1 MPRSSRTGKLVYD
14 PEIEKTAR
22 RLRRETKQQLEGT
35 SAPYEDEEDITLEFE
50 ESLSE
55 SEEETMALI
64 PERSI
69 NDMTSPDLNQQPLCI
84 EYPDLE
90 VDFELKSGLIHLLPT
105 FRGLAGLS
113 NMDRKLIDA
122 ASGGALFDKTPTEA
136 RKLISTMASNTQ
148 QFGVRHD
155 DPPRKSNEVS
165 NLEERLSQLTTVV
178 EKVVADTYQ
187 QVKACGI
194 CTLTGHATDMCP
206 TLQESTTEHADA
218 VGGFAGQQQRRYDP
232 FSKTYNP
239 GWRDHPNLS
248 YGNQH
253 FQKPQYRPPPQ
264 PNPTPNTSLE
274 DMMKA
279 LVTNT
284 QQFQQQTQ
292 ANFQQFQQQTQQFQQ
307 QTQTSIQNLESQI
320 SQLASS
326 VGKLESQGKL
336 PSQSVIN
343 PRQNASAITLR
354 SGKELQEHVKEDNTK
369 RGHDAERKSEKEI
382 EVQQEQT
389 EHEVDH
395 PKPLVT
401 RPPFPERFTKA
412 KKEEEEKEIFETF
425 RKVEVNIPLLD
436 AIKQIPRYAK
446 FLKELCTS
454 KGKLKGNERVSM
466 GENVSAILQ
475 RKLPP
480 KCKDPGTFSI
490 PCKIGM
496 IGIKKAMCDLGASI
510 NVMPLTIFESLK
522 VGPLKETG
530 VVIQLADRSVVY
542 PEGVLEDVL
551 VQVNELVFPADF
563 YVLDMREDNSPN
575 STSILLGRP
584 FLKTARTKIDVH
596 SGSLTMEF
604 DGEIIRFNIYESM
617 RYPTDLPT
625 ALLVDIFDPFVQD
638 SIAISSEDHVKYA
651 LEESLTLEKA
661 KILEEKMIIDPNIG
675 DTVFELD
682 SLRILPT
689 KTAFIE
695 LPHSHTKIVPS
706 ILQAPALE
714 LKELPK
720 HLKYAFLG
728 ENKTLPVIISSK
740 LTDLEEEKLI
750 RVLREF
756 REAIGWTIADI
767 KGLSPSTC
775 MHRILLEE
783 GTKPSREAQRRLNP
797 LMMEVVKK
805 EILKLLDA
813 GMIFPISDSEWVSI
827 KFQWHRKIKRKQH
840 SHAHSEPSP
849 IEECPLVFATHP
861 LPSKDVWLVFF
872 SDFVEHFIEVFMD
885 DFTVYGNSFED
896 CLEKLTKVLERCIEK
911 NLVLNYEKCHF
922 MVDQGLIL
930 GHIVSSRGIEVDKS
944 KIDVIKSLPY
954 PASVREIRSFLGHA
968 GFYRRFIKDFSKI
981 AQPLCAL
988 LQKDVTF
995 TFDEECMKAFD
1006 KLKDSLTSA
1015 PVIRPLDWNHP
1026 FEIMCDASNHAIGAV
1041 LGQKIGK
1048 DPHVIYYASRM
1059 LDSAQS
1065 NYTTTEKEL
1074 LAIVFALE
1082 KFRHYL
1088 LGTKVV
1094 VYSDHAALRYLL
1106 SKKEAKP
1113 RLIRWILLL
1122 QEFNLTI
1129 KDKKGAENLVAD
1141 HLSRLV
1147 TDKNPPPLND
1157 EFPDEHLHTIQG
1169 ITPWYAD
1176 IVNFLVTGVLPRD
1189 LTRARKDKIKNDAK
1203 HYVWDEPYLW
1213 KFCSDQIIRRC
1224 VPETE
1229 IPSILE
1235 FCHSYA
1241 CGGHFGPKGT
1251 ARKVLECG
1259 LFWPNM
1265 FKDAYLFCKSCEN
1278 CQKVGNLGHRNQM
1291 PLSPILVCE
1300 VFDVWGI
1307 DYMGPFPSSFGKT
1320 YIILGVDYVSKW
1332 VEAKAT
1338 RVDDAKTVVEF
1349 VKANIFSRF
1358 GMPRAIISDRGT
1370 HFCNKVVDALFKKY
1384 NITHRISTAYHPQ
1397 TNGQAEVSNRE
1408 IKSILE
1414 KTVNPNRKNW
1424 STRLDDA
1431 LWAYRTAYKTPIGM
1445 SPYRLVYG
1453 KSCHL
1458 PVELEHRAYWAIKQF
1473 NSSMDE
1479 AGGQRKL
1486 QIQELEE
1493 LRNDAYENSKIYK
1506 ERAKAFHDRTI
1517 SRKEFVVG
1525 QKVLLF
1531 HSKLKLFPVEIKSPT
1546 TQKVFKVNGHRLK
1559 PFYEGFQN
1567 INTKSPLPLK
1577 TPFAAIDHLP
1587 PPPTPQQTTLDDIA
1601 RKIARIEANLMGLFE
1616 HFGLTPRQPPHTLT
1630 SSSHALRDASLN
1642 SLLLIFP

>member
-1 MPRSSRTGKLVYD
+1 MT
-14 PEIEKTAR
+14 
-22 RLRRETKQQLEGT
+22 
-35 SAPYEDEEDITLEFE
+35 
-50 ESLSE
+50 
-55 SEEETMALI
+55 LI
-64 PERSI
+64 PVRSI
-69 NDMTSPDLNQQPLCI
+69 NDMTSPDLNQQPLWI

-90 VDFELKSGLIHLLPT
+90 VNFELKSGLIHLLPT
-105 FRGLAGLS
+105 FRGLAGSITRWNDLKRQFLEKYFPASRATTIRKEISGIRQFAGESLFEYWERFNRLVESFPHHQIPNHLLIQYFYEGLS

-136 RKLISTMASNTQ
+136 RKLISIMASNT
-148 QFGVRHD
+148 
-155 DPPRKSNEVS
+155 KSNKVS
-165 NLEERLSQLTTVV
+165 NLEERLNQLTTVV
-178 EKVVADTYQ
+178 EEVVADNYQ
-187 QVKACGI
+187 QEDSPDNNRE
-194 CTLTGHATDMCP
+194 DM
-206 TLQESTTEHADA
+206 TFLQHIQPRMEGSPESE
-218 VGGFAGQQQRRYDP
+218 
-232 FSKTYNP
+232 
-239 GWRDHPNLS
+239 L
-248 YGNQH
+248 
-253 FQKPQYRPPPQ
+253 RPPPQ
-264 PNPTPNTSLE
+264 PNPTPSTSLE
-274 DMMKA
+274 YMMKA

-292 ANFQQFQQQTQQFQQ
+292 ASFQQFQQQQQQTQTSFQQFQQQQQ

-320 SQLASS
+320 SQLATF
-326 VGKLESQGKL
+326 VGKLESQRKL
-336 PSQSVIN
+336 PSQS
-343 PRQNASAITLR
+343 
-354 SGKELQEHVKEDNTK
+354 EHVNEDDTK
-369 RGHDAERKSEKEI
+369 RGHGVKRKPQKEI
-382 EVQQEQT
+382 EVQQEQA
-389 EHEVDH
+389 EHESDH

-401 RPPFPERFTKA
+401 RPSFLERFTKA
-412 KKEEEEKEIFETF
+412 KKEEEETDIFETF

-436 AIKQIPRYAK
+436 AIKQRPRYAK

-480 KCKDPGTFSI
+480 KCKDPSTFSI

-496 IGIKKAMCDLGASI
+496 IGIKRAMCDLGASI
-510 NVMPLTIFESLK
+510 NVIPLTIFESLK
-522 VGPLKETG
+522 V
-530 VVIQLADRSVVY
+530 DRSVVY

-551 VQVNELVFPADF
+551 VQVNELVFPVDF
-563 YVLDMREDNSPN
+563 YVLDMREDDSPN

-584 FLKTARTKIDVH
+584 FLKLARTKIDVH

-625 ALLVDIFDPFVQD
+625 TLLVDIFDPLVQD
-638 SIAISSEDHVKYA
+638 SKAIGSEDHVKYA
-651 LEESLTLEKA
+651 LEESFTLEKA
-661 KILEEKMIIDPNIG
+661 KTLEKKMIIDPNIG
-675 DTVFELD
+675 DTVFELEA
-682 SLRILPT
+682 LRILPT
-689 KTAFIE
+689 NAAFIE
-695 LPHSHTKIVPS
+695 LPHSHAKIVPS
-706 ILQAPALE
+706 ILQPPAVE

-750 RVLREF
+750 RVLHEF
-756 REAIGWTIADI
+756 RETIGWTIADI
-767 KGLSPSTC
+767 KGLSPLTC

-783 GTKPSREAQRRLNP
+783 GAKPSWEAQRRLNP
-797 LMMEVVKK
+797 LMIEVVKK

-813 GMIFPISDSEWVSI
+813 GMIFSISDSEWVSPTQVVPKKVGI
-827 KFQWHRKIKRKQH
+827 TVVENSVGNLVPTRVQNGGRLCIDYRKLNAATRKDH
-840 SHAHSEPSP
+840 
-849 IEECPLVFATHP
+849 FP
-861 LPSKDVWLVFF
+861 LPFIDQMLERLAGQSHYCCLDGYSGFHQIPVASEGQEKTTFTCPFGTFAYRRMPFGLCNAPATFQRCMVSIF
-872 SDFVEHFIEVFMD
+872 SDFVEHFVEVFMD

-930 GHIVSSRGIEVDKS
+930 GHIVSSRGIEVDKC
-944 KIDVIKSLPY
+944 KIDVIKSLSY

-968 GFYRRFIKDFSKI
+968 GLYRQFIKDFSKI

-995 TFDEECMKAFD
+995 EFDEDCMKAFD
-1006 KLKDSLTSA
+1006 KLKDSLTLA
-1015 PVIRPLDWNHP
+1015 LVIRPPDWNHP

-1048 DPHVIYYASRM
+1048 DPYVIYYASRM

-1129 KDKKGAENLVAD
+1129 KDNKGAENLVAD
-1141 HLSRLV
+1141 HLSQLV
-1147 TDKNPPPLND
+1147 TDENPPPLND
-1157 EFPDEHLHTIQG
+1157 EFPDEHLHAIQG
-1169 ITPWYAD
+1169 VTPLYAD
-1176 IVNFLVTGVLPRD
+1176 IVNFLVIGVLPRD
-1189 LTRARKDKIKNDAK
+1189 LTKARKDKIKSDVK

-1213 KFCSDQIIRRC
+1213 KFCSDQIIRRL
-1224 VPETE
+1224 T
-1229 IPSILE
+1229 
-1235 FCHSYA
+1235 
-1241 CGGHFGPKGT
+1241 
-1251 ARKVLECG
+1251 
-1259 LFWPNM
+1259 
-1265 FKDAYLFCKSCEN
+1265 
-1278 CQKVGNLGHRNQM
+1278 
-1291 PLSPILVCE
+1291 
-1300 VFDVWGI
+1300 
-1307 DYMGPFPSSFGKT
+1307 
-1320 YIILGVDYVSKW
+1320 VDN
-1332 VEAKAT
+1332 
-1338 RVDDAKTVVEF
+1338 AKTVVEF

-1384 NITHRISTAYHPQ
+1384 NITHRISTGHHPQ

-1408 IKSILE
+1408 IKSILK
-1414 KTVNPNRKNW
+1414 KTMNPNRKDW

-1458 PVELEHRAYWAIKQF
+1458 PVELEHRAYWRIKQF

-1486 QIQELEE
+1486 QIQELEK
-1493 LRNDAYENSKIYK
+1493 LRNDAYENSKMYEEK
-1506 ERAKAFHDRTI
+1506 AKAFHYSTI

-1531 HSKLKLFPVEIKSPT
+1531 HSKLRLFPDLE
-1546 TQKVFKVNGHRLK
+1546 
-1559 PFYEGFQN
+1559 
-1567 INTKSPLPLK
+1567 LPLSRPTLSRPFK
-1577 TPFAAIDHLP
+1577 TVSTHFTKTDLELPLSIHSNFKSAKNSSSLSTKPSHRKSSPSSFAV
-1587 PPPTPQQTTLDDIA
+1587 IA
-1601 RKIARIEANLMGLFE
+1601 HRKFE
-1616 HFGLTPRQPPHTLT
+1616 HFGLTPRQPPT
-1630 SSSHALRDASLN
+1630 
-1642 SLLLIFP
+1642 P

>member
-1 MPRSSRTGKLVYD
+1 MPRSSRTGELVYD

-22 RLRRETKQQLEGT
+22 RLRQETKQQLEGT
-35 SAPYEDEEDITLEFE
+35 STPYEDKEDPTFEFE
-50 ESLSE
+50 ESVSE

-105 FRGLAGLS
+105 FRGLAGEDPQKHLKEFHVVCSGMRPQGISEEQVKLRAFPFSLADQAKDWLYLLPSGSITRWNDLKKQFLEKYFPASRATTIRKEISGIRQFAGESLFEYWERFNLLVESFPHHQIPNHLLIQYFYEGLS

-218 VGGFAGQQQRRYDP
+218 IGGFAGQQQRRYDP
-232 FSKTYNP
+232 FSKTYNS

-274 DMMKA
+274 NMMKA
-279 LVTNT
+279 LANF
-284 QQFQQQTQ
+284 QQFQQQT
-292 ANFQQFQQQTQQFQQ
+292 QQFQQQTQQFQQ

-369 RGHDAERKSEKEI
+369 RGHDAERKPKKEI

-454 KGKLKGNERVSM
+454 KGKLKGNER
-466 GENVSAILQ
+466 
-475 RKLPP
+475 
-480 KCKDPGTFSI
+480 
-490 PCKIGM
+490 
-496 IGIKKAMCDLGASI
+496 KAMCDLGASI

-542 PEGVLEDVL
+542 PQGVLEDVL

-563 YVLDMREDNSPN
+563 YVLDMREENSPN

-651 LEESLTLEKA
+651 LDESLTLEKA

-728 ENKTLPVIISSK
+728 ENKILPVIISSK

-750 RVLREF
+750 QVLCEF

-813 GMIFPISDSEWVSI
+813 GMIFPISDSEWVSPTQVVPKKTGI
-827 KFQWHRKIKRKQH
+827 TVIENSVGNLVPTRVQNGWRVCIDYRKLNAATRKDH
-840 SHAHSEPSP
+840 
-849 IEECPLVFATHP
+849 FP
-861 LPSKDVWLVFF
+861 LPFIDQMLERLAGQSHYCCLDGYSGFHQIPMAPEDQEKTTFTCPFGTFAYRRMPFGLCNAPATFQRCMVSIY

-896 CLEKLTKVLERCIEK
+896 CLEKLTKVLER
-911 NLVLNYEKCHF
+911 
-922 MVDQGLIL
+922 
-930 GHIVSSRGIEVDKS
+930 GIEVDKS

-954 PASVREIRSFLGHA
+954 PASVREIRF
-968 GFYRRFIKDFSKI
+968 FSWTCRI
-981 AQPLCAL
+981 LSTTF
-988 LQKDVTF
+988 TF

-1015 PVIRPLDWNHP
+1015 PVIRPPDWNHP

-1074 LAIVFALE
+1074 LAI
-1082 KFRHYL
+1082 
-1088 LGTKVV
+1088 
-1094 VYSDHAALRYLL
+1094 
-1106 SKKEAKP
+1106 
-1113 RLIRWILLL
+1113 
-1122 QEFNLTI
+1122 LTI
-1129 KDKKGAENLVAD
+1129 LAD
-1141 HLSRLV
+1141 WSP
-1147 TDKNPPPLND
+1147 TKNPPPLND

-1241 CGGHFGPKGT
+1241 CGGHFGPKRT
-1251 ARKVLECG
+1251 ARKR
-1259 LFWPNM
+1259 
-1265 FKDAYLFCKSCEN
+1265 
-1278 CQKVGNLGHRNQM
+1278 QR
-1291 PLSPILVCE
+1291 PL
-1300 VFDVWGI
+1300 
-1307 DYMGPFPSSFGKT
+1307 
-1320 YIILGVDYVSKW
+1320 VSMML
-1332 VEAKAT
+1332 
-1338 RVDDAKTVVEF
+1338 KTVVEF

-1559 PFYEGFQN
+1559 PFYEGFQ
-1567 INTKSPLPLK
+1567 TSTPKTLKKSAAWEATHEIPILSFPLSK
-1577 TPFAAIDHLP
+1577 IAAAAQDTLRRYRPSP

-1616 HFGLTPRQPPHTLT
+1616 HFGLTPRQPPT
-1630 SSSHALRDASLN
+1630 
-1642 SLLLIFP
+1642 P